1 METPDALGII
11 AGNGVYPLLLA
22 QSARKA
28 GIKKIVAAAFTG
40 ETSAELAQAVDQIE
54 WLRVGQLSHLLNFF
68 RATGIHHAIMAGQI
82 APGNL
87 FNLRPDWKALLLLA
101 KLKRRNAESI
111 FGAIADELN
120 REDVQLLP
128 AFTFLDHLLAPAGL
142 IAGPKLKRRE
152 ETDVAF
158 GFETAK
164 QLSQLNVG
172 QTVVVKNG
180 TVLAVEA
187 FEGTNEA
194 IKRGGALGRKDAVM
208 VKVTKPNQDMR
219 FDVPVVGTETI
230 RIAAEAR
237 VRVIAIEAGKTLL
250 LEKESLIDLAERSR
264 ISLVG
269 R

>member
-1 METPDALGII
+1 M
-11 AGNGVYPLLLA
+11 
-22 QSARKA
+22 
-28 GIKKIVAAAFTG
+28 
-40 ETSAELAQAVDQIE
+40 
-54 WLRVGQLSHLLNFF
+54 
-68 RATGIHHAIMAGQI
+68 
-82 APGNL
+82 
-87 FNLRPDWKALLLLA
+87 
-101 KLKRRNAESI
+101 
-111 FGAIADELN
+111 
-120 REDVQLLP
+120 QLLP
-128 AFTFLDHLLAPAGL
+128 AFTFLDHLLAPVGL

-152 ETDVAF
+152 ENDVTF

-237 VRVIAIEAGKTLL
+237 VRVIAMEAGKTLL
-250 LEKESLIDLAERSR
+250 LERESLIDLAERSR
-264 ISLVG
+264 ISLVA

>member
-1 METPDALGII
+1 M
-11 AGNGVYPLLLA
+11 
-22 QSARKA
+22 
-28 GIKKIVAAAFTG
+28 
-40 ETSAELAQAVDQIE
+40 
-54 WLRVGQLSHLLNFF
+54 
-68 RATGIHHAIMAGQI
+68 
-82 APGNL
+82 
-87 FNLRPDWKALLLLA
+87 
-101 KLKRRNAESI
+101 
-111 FGAIADELN
+111 
-120 REDVQLLP
+120 
-128 AFTFLDHLLAPAGL
+128 

-152 ETDVAF
+152 ENDVAF

-194 IKRGGALGRKDAVM
+194 IKRGGALGRKDTVM

-237 VRVIAIEAGKTLL
+237 VRVIAMEAGKTLL

-264 ISLVG
+264 ISLVA

>member
-1 METPDALGII
+1 
-11 AGNGVYPLLLA
+11 
-22 QSARKA
+22 
-28 GIKKIVAAAFTG
+28 
-40 ETSAELAQAVDQIE
+40 
-54 WLRVGQLSHLLNFF
+54 
-68 RATGIHHAIMAGQI
+68 
-82 APGNL
+82 
-87 FNLRPDWKALLLLA
+87 
-101 KLKRRNAESI
+101 
-111 FGAIADELN
+111 
-120 REDVQLLP
+120 
-128 AFTFLDHLLAPAGL
+128 L

-237 VRVIAIEAGKTLL
+237 VRVIAVEAGKTLL
-250 LEKESLIDLAERSR
+250 LEKESLIVLAERSR
-264 ISLVG
+264 ISLVA